1 MIPMTGSSTVRVAM
15 VGAGA
20 VADYHARAYTALA
33 PRFRLAAIFDTNLP
47 KARAFARTHG
57 IGRVCGTLQEIV
69 KLEDVELVDL
79 CTPPFLH
86 VRQAAEVLAGGR
98 HALCEKPIAGSLRDI
113 DRLGDL
119 ERRVQRRLFPIF
131 QYRFDP
137 QVRKTLAL
145 KDAGLLG
152 NHRISTVE
160 NFWFRDDS
168 YFRPSGR
175 GSWRHDLGGTLA
187 SHAIHAHDILCAVVG
202 MPQRVFARAAS
213 SREGIETEDLA
224 AATFVFGDGSL
235 ATSAANLDSK
245 LEHARFCF
253 VFERVSIEGVVDMT
267 RWEQPPWR
275 FVPADPSDQD
285 AIAETVAAA
294 DTKREQFEAQF
305 AALHDCLAHGQPAP
319 VTLDDARRS
328 VELLTAMYY
337 SADHATEVE
346 LPLSA
351 DHPYYDGWRA
361 EPENAGVEARDG

>member
-1 MIPMTGSSTVRVAM
+1 MTGSSTVRVAI

-20 VADYHARAYTALA
+20 IADYHARAYTTLA
-33 PRFRLAAIFDTNLP
+33 PRFRLTAVFDTDLP
-47 KARAFARTHG
+47 KARAFAKTHG
-57 IGRVCGTLQEIV
+57 VRRVCNTLQDIV
-69 KLEDVELVDL
+69 ELEDIELVDL

-86 VRQAAEVLAGGR
+86 VRQAAEALAGGR
-98 HALCEKPIAGSLRDI
+98 HVLCEKPISGSLRDI
-113 DRLGDL
+113 DRLGEL

-131 QYRFDP
+131 QYRFDLH
-137 QVRKTLAL
+137 VRKTLAL

-152 NHRISTVE
+152 NHRLSTVE
-160 NFWFRDDS
+160 NFWFRGDS

-175 GSWRHDLGGTLA
+175 GSWRYDLGGTLA

-202 MPQRVFARAAS
+202 MPKRVFARAAS
-213 SREGIETEDLA
+213 IREGIETEDLA

-235 ATSAANLDSK
+235 ATSAANLSSK
-245 LEHARFCF
+245 LEQTRFCF
-253 VFERVSIEGVVDMT
+253 VFERVSVEGIVDMT

-285 AIAETVAAA
+285 AIADTVAAV

-305 AALHDCLAHGQPAP
+305 AALHDCLAHGHPAP
-319 VTLDDARRS
+319 VTLKDARRS

-346 LPLSA
+346 LPLGV
-351 DHPYYDGWRA
+351 DHAYYDGWRA
-361 EPENAGVEARDG
+361 EPENVGGGTRDG